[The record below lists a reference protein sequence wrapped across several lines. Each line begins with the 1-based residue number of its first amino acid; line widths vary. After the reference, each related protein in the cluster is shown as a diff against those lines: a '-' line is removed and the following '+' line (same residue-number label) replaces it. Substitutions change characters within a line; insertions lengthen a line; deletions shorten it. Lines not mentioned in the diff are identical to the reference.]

1 MVSNSTHINAYQLLI
16 TFFNIE
22 YMKKYFIAWF
32 CLCLGIKV
40 SAQVITIKDKNSKE
54 PLELATI
61 TGSNPNVFALTNIKG
76 QADISAF
83 VDAEIL
89 EIRMFGYEKFQTSY
103 VILAKNGFEVLMTV
117 SKFSLDDVVV
127 SASRWNQNKQDIP
140 NKITTI
146 VPRDIQLQNPQT
158 AADLLG
164 SSGEVFIQKS
174 QQGGGSPM
182 IRGFST
188 NRLLITVDGV
198 RMNTAI
204 FRSGNLQNVISLD
217 PFATESAEILFG
229 PGSVIYGSDAIG
241 GVMSFQTLSPQLSLT
256 DESLVKGTAL
266 ARYSSANN
274 EKTAHFDINVGW
286 KKWALVTSFSNFNY
300 GDLKMGANGP
310 DDYLRPFYVER
321 QNGTDVVIANPDP
334 LVQNPTG
341 YEQTNLMQKVR
352 FKPNSNWDLTYGL
365 HYSATSNYSRYDR
378 MIRTRR
384 GLPRSAEW
392 EYGPQIW
399 LMNNLTASHQGKG
412 NLYDKMTVRLAH
424 QFFEESRIDRDFN
437 DSERRSR
444 IEKVNAYSANID
456 FEKGLRN
463 STKLYYGVEAVYND
477 VNSTGTDQNILTGD
491 IVEGPA
497 RYPQSSWASY
507 AFYSSIQHRF
517 SPKMLVQAGARYN
530 YFALDATF
538 DTRFYP
544 FPFETANISNG
555 ALTGSLGFVFNP
567 EKDLTISTNLSTGFR
582 APNID
587 DAGKVFDSEPGAVVV
602 PNPNLG
608 PEYAYNAEIGIAK
621 VFNSILRLDITGFY
635 TRLENALVRRD
646 FTLNGAA
653 EIDYDGE
660 LSRVQAIQN
669 AAFATVTGIQ
679 TGFEFKFDSGF
690 GFASR
695 FNYQHG
701 EEEVDDGTISPSRH
715 AAPWFGLTRVTYGK
729 QNLKLDLYAMYTGQ
743 VSFNDLPLEEQGKAF
758 LYAADSNGDPYSPG
772 WYTLNFKALYK
783 LENGLTISGGVENI
797 TDQRYRPYSSGLAA
811 AGRNIILAL
820 KVDL

>member
-1 MVSNSTHINAYQLLI
+1 
-16 TFFNIE
+16 
-22 YMKKYFIAWF
+22 MKKYFITCF
-32 CLCLGIKV
+32 CLFLGFQV
-40 SAQVITIKDKNSKE
+40 SAQVITIKDKKTNE

-61 TGSNPNVFALTNIKG
+61 TNGAGNLFAFTNIKG
-76 QADISAF
+76 QADVSAF
-83 VDAEIL
+83 IDTETL
-89 EIRMFGYEKFQTSY
+89 EIRMLGYAKLITSY
-103 VILAKNGFEVLMTV
+103 SLLSENDFEVLLLP

-127 SASRWNQNKQDIP
+127 SATRWNQNKQDIP

-146 VPRDIQLQNPQT
+146 APRDIQLQNPQT

-164 SSGEVFIQKS
+164 NSGEVFIQKS

-241 GVMSFQTLSPQLSLT
+241 GVMSFQTLSPQLSFT
-256 DESLVKGTAL
+256 DESLVKGSAL
-266 ARYSSANN
+266 ARYSSMNN
-274 EKTAHFDINVGW
+274 EKTTHFDINVGW
-286 KKWALVTSFSNFNY
+286 KKWALVASFSNFNY
-300 GDLKMGANGP
+300 GDLKMGSNGP

-321 QNGTDVVIANPDP
+321 QNGVDVVIANPNP
-334 LVQNPTG
+334 MVQNPTG

-352 FKPNSNWDLTYGL
+352 FKPNANWDLTYGL

-378 MIRTRR
+378 LIRTR
-384 GLPRSAEW
+384 GNLPRSAEW

-444 IEKVNAYSANID
+444 IEKVNAYSANLD
-456 FEKGLRN
+456 YEKALKSN
-463 STKLYYGVEAVYND
+463 TKLYYGVEAVHND
-477 VNSTGTDQNILTGD
+477 VNSTGTDENVLTGVVVD
-491 IVEGPA
+491 GPA

-507 AFYSSIQHRF
+507 ALYSSIQHRI

-530 YFALDATF
+530 YLVLDATF

-555 ALTGSLGFVFNP
+555 ALTGGLGFVFNP
-567 EKDLTISTNLSTGFR
+567 ERDLTISTNLSTGFR

-587 DAGKVFDSEPGAVVV
+587 DAGKVFDSEPGAVVI

-608 PEYAYNAEIGIAK
+608 PEYAYNAEIGMAK
-621 VFNSILRLDITGFY
+621 VFNSILRVDITGFY
-635 TRLENALVRRD
+635 TRLENALVRRN
-646 FTLNGAA
+646 FSLNGAT

-669 AAFATVTGIQ
+669 AAYATVAGIQ
-679 TGFEFKFDSGF
+679 AGFEFKFDSGF

-701 EEEVDDGTISPSRH
+701 EEEVDDGTVSPSRH
-715 AAPWFGLTRVTYGK
+715 AAPWFGVTRLSYND
-729 QNLKLDLYAMYTGQ
+729 QNLRLEFYGMYSGK
-743 VSFNDLPLEEQGKAF
+743 VSFTQLPLEEQGKDY
-758 LYAADSNGDPYSPG
+758 LYAVDSQGNPYSPA

-783 LENGLTISGGVENI
+783 VYNGLNISGGVENI
-797 TDQRYRPYSSGLAA
+797 TDQRYRPYSSGIVAG
-811 AGRNIILAL
+811 GRNIILSL
-820 KVDL
+820 RVDF

>member
-1 MVSNSTHINAYQLLI
+1 
-16 TFFNIE
+16 
-22 YMKKYFIAWF
+22 MKIYFITCF
-32 CLCLGIKV
+32 CLFLGFQV
-40 SAQVITIKDKNSKE
+40 SAQVITIKDKNTDE
-54 PLELATI
+54 PLELATVTSS
-61 TGSNPNVFALTNIKG
+61 TGKLFVLTNIKG

-83 VDAEIL
+83 IDTEII
-89 EIRMFGYEKFQTSY
+89 EIRMLGYGKLITSY
-103 VILAKNGFEVLMTV
+103 SLLSENGFEVLLLP

-127 SASRWNQNKQDIP
+127 SATRWNQNKQDIP

-146 VPRDIQLQNPQT
+146 APRDIQLQNPQT

-164 SSGEVFIQKS
+164 NSGEVFIQKS

-188 NRLLITVDGV
+188 NRLLIAVDGV

-266 ARYSSANN
+266 ARYSSVNN
-274 EKTAHFDINVGW
+274 EKTTHFDINVGW

-300 GDLKMGANGP
+300 GDLRMGSNGP

-321 QNGTDVVIANPDP
+321 QNGADVVIANPDP
-334 LVQNPTG
+334 LVQHPTG

-352 FKPNSNWDLTYGL
+352 FKPNANWDLTYGL

-378 MIRTRR
+378 LIRMR
-384 GLPRSAEW
+384 GRLPRSAEW

-399 LMNNLTASHQGKG
+399 LMNNLTASHLGKG

-444 IEKVNAYSANID
+444 IEKVNAYSSNLD
-456 FEKGLRN
+456 FEKGLKG
-463 STKLYYGVEAVYND
+463 SSKLYYGVEAVYND
-477 VNSTGTDQNILTGD
+477 VDSRGTDEDISTGE

-507 AFYSSIQHRF
+507 AFYSSIQHRV

-530 YFALDATF
+530 YFVLDATF

-567 EKDLTISTNLSTGFR
+567 EKDLTISTNISTGFR

-621 VFNSILRLDITGFY
+621 VFNSILRVDITGFY

-646 FTLNGAA
+646 FTINGAT

-669 AAFATVTGIQ
+669 AAYATVSGIQ
-679 TGFEFKFDSGF
+679 AGFEFKFDSGF

-701 EEEVDDGTISPSRH
+701 EEEVDDGTVSPSRH
-715 AAPWFGLTRVTYGK
+715 AAPWFGVTRLSYND
-729 QNLKLDLYAMYTGQ
+729 QNLRLEFYGMYSGQ
-743 VSFNDLPLEEQGKAF
+743 VTFAQLPLEEQGKDY
-758 LYAADSNGDPYSPG
+758 LYAVDSQGNPYSPA

-783 LENGLTISGGVENI
+783 VYNGLSISGGVENI
-797 TDQRYRPYSSGLAA
+797 TDQRYRPYSSGIVAG
-811 AGRNIILAL
+811 GRNIILSL
-820 KVDL
+820 RVDF

>member
-1 MVSNSTHINAYQLLI
+1 
-16 TFFNIE
+16 
-22 YMKKYFIAWF
+22 MKNYFIACF
-32 CLCLGIKV
+32 CLCLGFKV
-40 SAQVITIKDKNSKE
+40 SAQVITIKDKNTNE
-54 PLELATI
+54 PLELATV
-61 TGSNPNVFALTNIKG
+61 TGSNPNVFAVTNIKG

-89 EIRMFGYEKFQTSY
+89 EIRMLGYEKFQTSY
-103 VILAKNGFEVLMTV
+103 AILTQNGFEVLMTA

-146 VPRDIQLQNPQT
+146 APRDIQLQNPQT

-266 ARYSSANN
+266 ARYSSVNN
-274 EKTAHFDINVGW
+274 EKTTHFDINVGW

-300 GDLKMGANGP
+300 GDLKMGSNGP

-321 QNGTDVVIANPDP
+321 QNGVDVMIANPNP
-334 LVQNPTG
+334 MVQNPTG
-341 YEQTNLMQKVR
+341 YEQTNLMQKIR
-352 FKPNSNWDLTYGL
+352 FKPNANWDLTYGL
-365 HYSATSNYSRYDR
+365 HYSTTSNYSRYDR
-378 MIRTRR
+378 LIRTRG

-392 EYGPQIW
+392 EYGPQVW
-399 LMNNLTASHQGKG
+399 LMNNLTASHQGKS
-412 NLYDKMTVRLAH
+412 NLYDKLTIRLAH

-437 DSERRSR
+437 GTTRASR
-444 IEKVNAYSANID
+444 VEKVNAYSANLD
-456 FEKGLRN
+456 FEKGLKTN
-463 STKLYYGVEAVYND
+463 TKLYYGFEAVYDD
-477 VNSTGTDQNILTGD
+477 VNSTGTDENILTGD
-491 IVEGPA
+491 IVDGPA

-507 AFYSSIQHRF
+507 ALYSSIQHRI
-517 SPKMLVQAGARYN
+517 SPKMLMQAGVRYN

-567 EKDLTISTNLSTGFR
+567 EKDLTISTNFSTGFR

-621 VFNSILRLDITGFY
+621 VFNSILRVDITGFY

-646 FTLNGAA
+646 FTLNGAT

-679 TGFEFKFDSGF
+679 AGFEFKFDSGF

-701 EEEVDDGTISPSRH
+701 EEEVDDGTVSPSRH
-715 AAPWFGLTRVTYGK
+715 AAPSFGVTRFTYSQ
-729 QNLKLDLYAMYTGQ
+729 QNLKLDFYGMYAAQ
-743 VSFNDLPLEEQGKAF
+743 VSFNDLPLEEQGKAY
-758 LYAADSNGDPYSPG
+758 LYASDSNGDPYSPG

-783 LENGLTISGGVENI
+783 LDNRLTISGGVENI
-797 TDQRYRPYSSGLAA
+797 TDQRYRPYSSGIVAG
-811 AGRNIILAL
+811 GRNIILSL

>member
-1 MVSNSTHINAYQLLI
+1 
-16 TFFNIE
+16 
-22 YMKKYFIAWF
+22 MKIYFITCF
-32 CLCLGIKV
+32 CLFLGFQV
-40 SAQVITIKDKNSKE
+40 SAQVITIKDKKTNE

-61 TGSNPNVFALTNIKG
+61 TSSTGKLFVLTNIKG

-83 VDAEIL
+83 IETEII
-89 EIRMFGYEKFQTSY
+89 EIRMLGYGKLITSY
-103 VILAKNGFEVLMTV
+103 SLLSENDFEVLLLP

-127 SASRWNQNKQDIP
+127 SATRWNQNRQDIP

-146 VPRDIQLQNPQT
+146 APRDIQLQNPQT

-164 SSGEVFIQKS
+164 NSGEVFIQKS

-188 NRLLITVDGV
+188 NRLLIAVDGV

-241 GVMSFQTLSPQLSLT
+241 GVMSFQTLSPQLSFT
-256 DESLVKGTAL
+256 DESLVKGSAL
-266 ARYSSANN
+266 ARYSSVND
-274 EKTAHFDINVGW
+274 EMTTHFDINVGW
-286 KKWALVTSFSNFNY
+286 EKWALVTSFSNFNY
-300 GDLKMGANGP
+300 GDLKMGSNGP

-321 QNGTDVVIANPDP
+321 QNGVDVVIANPDP
-334 LVQNPTG
+334 LVQRPTG

-352 FKPNSNWDLTYGL
+352 FKPNANWDLTYGL

-378 MIRTRR
+378 LIRTRGR
-384 GLPRSAEW
+384 LPRSAEW
-392 EYGPQIW
+392 EYGPQVW
-399 LMNNLTASHQGKG
+399 LMNNLTAAHQGKG
-412 NLYDKMTVRLAH
+412 RLYDKMTVRLAH
-424 QFFEESRIDRDFN
+424 QFFEESRIDRDLN

-444 IEKVNAYSANID
+444 IEKVNAYSANLD
-456 FEKGLRN
+456 FEKGLKG
-463 STKLYYGVEAVYND
+463 SSKLYYGVEAVYND
-477 VNSTGTDQNILTGD
+477 VNSRGTDEDILTGE

-507 AFYSSIQHRF
+507 ALYSSIQHRV

-530 YFALDATF
+530 YFVLDATF

-602 PNPNLG
+602 PNPDLG

-635 TRLENALVRRD
+635 TRLENALVRRN
-646 FTLNGAA
+646 FSLNGAT

-669 AAFATVTGIQ
+669 AAYATVSGIQ
-679 TGFEFKFDSGF
+679 AGFEFKFDSGF

-701 EEEVDDGTISPSRH
+701 EEEVDDGTVSPSRH
-715 AAPWFGLTRVTYGK
+715 AAPWFGVTRISYND
-729 QNLKLDLYAMYTGQ
+729 QNLRLEFYGMYTGQ
-743 VSFNDLPLEEQGKAF
+743 VSFTQLPLEEQGKDY
-758 LYAADSNGDPYSPG
+758 LYALDSQGNPYSPA

-783 LENGLTISGGVENI
+783 VYNGLSISGGVENI
-797 TDQRYRPYSSGLAA
+797 TDQRYRPYSSGIVAG
-811 AGRNIILAL
+811 GRNIILSL
-820 KVDL
+820 RVDF

>member
-1 MVSNSTHINAYQLLI
+1 
-16 TFFNIE
+16 
-22 YMKKYFIAWF
+22 
-32 CLCLGIKV
+32 
-40 SAQVITIKDKNSKE
+40 
-54 PLELATI
+54 
-61 TGSNPNVFALTNIKG
+61 
-76 QADISAF
+76 
-83 VDAEIL
+83 
-89 EIRMFGYEKFQTSY
+89 
-103 VILAKNGFEVLMTV
+103 
-117 SKFSLDDVVV
+117 
-127 SASRWNQNKQDIP
+127 
-140 NKITTI
+140 
-146 VPRDIQLQNPQT
+146 
-158 AADLLG
+158 
-164 SSGEVFIQKS
+164 
-174 QQGGGSPM
+174 
-182 IRGFST
+182 
-188 NRLLITVDGV
+188 
-198 RMNTAI
+198 
-204 FRSGNLQNVISLD
+204 
-217 PFATESAEILFG
+217 
-229 PGSVIYGSDAIG
+229 
-241 GVMSFQTLSPQLSLT
+241 
-256 DESLVKGTAL
+256 
-266 ARYSSANN
+266 
-274 EKTAHFDINVGW
+274 
-286 KKWALVTSFSNFNY
+286 
-300 GDLKMGANGP
+300 
-310 DDYLRPFYVER
+310 
-321 QNGTDVVIANPDP
+321 
-334 LVQNPTG
+334 
-341 YEQTNLMQKVR
+341 
-352 FKPNSNWDLTYGL
+352 
-365 HYSATSNYSRYDR
+365 
-378 MIRTRR
+378 MIRTRG
-384 GLPRSAEW
+384 GLPRSGEW

-412 NLYDKMTVRLAH
+412 NLYDKMTLRLAH

-444 IEKVNAYSANID
+444 IEKVNAYSGNLD

-477 VNSTGTDQNILTGD
+477 VNSKGTDQNIISGS

-497 RYPQSSWASY
+497 RYPQSSWTSY

-517 SPKMLVQAGARYN
+517 SPKMLLQAGARYN
-530 YFALDATF
+530 YLSLDATF

-602 PNPNLG
+602 PNPDLG

-635 TRLENALVRRD
+635 TRLENALVRRN
-646 FTLNGAA
+646 FTLNGAT

-701 EEEVDDGTISPSRH
+701 EEEVDDGTVSPSRH
-715 AAPWFGLTRVTYGK
+715 AAPWFGLSRVTYSK
-729 QNLKLDLYAMYTGQ
+729 QNLKLDFNAMYTGQ
-743 VSFNDLPLEEQGKAF
+743 VSFNDLPLEEQGKVF
-758 LYAADSNGDPYSPG
+758 LYAADSNGNPYSPG

-783 LENGLTISGGVENI
+783 LDNGLTISGGVENI
-797 TDQRYRPYSSGLAA
+797 TDQRYRPYSSGIAA
-811 AGRNIILAL
+811 AGRNIILSL